1 MNDIQYQFVKK
12 ILSSSSHSAK
22 EVGRAFAPS
31 NIALCKYWGKR
42 DEVLNLPFNSS
53 ISISLGN
60 KGSFTEIK
68 RSNKDTF
75 FLNDKIIDNETAF
88 SCRLSKFLDLF
99 RSHCRAPGFEIRTT
113 NNIPTSAG
121 LASSASGFAA
131 LVLALNDLTGWE
143 LNKKELSL
151 LARLGSGSASRS
163 IYNGFVIWNAGKNYD
178 GLDSYSQLINVKWP
192 EIRVGII
199 KIDESE
205 KKISSREAMKRCVA
219 TSKKYNSWPSIAEEH
234 FRKIQNSIIDK
245 DIDIL
250 GSTAEKN
257 ALKMHEVIRDTIPT
271 IDFFT
276 SETYECL
283 KRIKR
288 LRENNVTVYA
298 TVDAGPNIKILFLEN
313 ELKEICKEFK
323 EIEIINPFGEANA

>member
-12 ILSSSSHSAK
+12 ILSTSSHSAK

-42 DEVLNLPFNSS
+42 DEVLNLPVNSS

-75 FLNDKIIDNETAF
+75 ILNDKIIDNQTAF
-88 SCRLSKFLDLF
+88 SSRLSKFLDLF
-99 RSHCRAPGFEIRTT
+99 RSHCRAPGFEVRTK

-143 LNKKELSL
+143 LNNKNLSL

-163 IYNGFVIWNAGKNYD
+163 IYNGFVIWNAGKNID
-178 GLDSYSQLINVKWP
+178 GSDSYSQSIDVKWP
-192 EIRVGII
+192 EIRIGII
-199 KIDESE
+199 KIDESK
-205 KKISSREAMKRCVA
+205 KKISSRDAMKKCVA
-219 TSKKYNSWPSIAEEH
+219 TSKKYNFWPSLATEH
-234 FRKIQNSIIDK
+234 LCKIQNAIIVK
-245 DIDIL
+245 DFDML

-257 ALKMHEVIRDTIPT
+257 ALKMHEVIRDTIPR

-276 SETYECL
+276 SETYQCL
-283 KRIKR
+283 ERIKS
-288 LRENNVTVYA
+288 LRSNNVSVYA
-298 TVDAGPNIKILFLEN
+298 TIDAGPNIKVLFLEN
-313 ELKEICKEFK
+313 ELKVICKEFK
-323 EIEIINPFGEANA
+323 KVEIINPFGEMNA